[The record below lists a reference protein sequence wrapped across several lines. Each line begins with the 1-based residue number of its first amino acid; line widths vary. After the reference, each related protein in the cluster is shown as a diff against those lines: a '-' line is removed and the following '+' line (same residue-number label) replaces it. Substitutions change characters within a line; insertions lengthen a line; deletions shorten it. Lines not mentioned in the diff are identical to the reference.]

1 MPYHTCTQT
10 TPAQYFAGFCPSIKL
25 VFANRLVS
33 AAGMRAALLALATA
47 TCSAL
52 LVPTPPRSY
61 ADSTLSRKPTRRS
74 FLLALPALAAPTT
87 AFAAATGGGS
97 VTSQIETKGGGPPK
111 IGELAKLTKGEPG
124 PEELKRLAQGYQRL
138 EYLLSNWE
146 KETTVCIKGCKG
158 SYENCGCTRDPVI
171 VQSYMGYKS
180 MNDPL
185 FKAGDLMMRASPM
198 VQSDADFD
206 RYNDAMT
213 KWTQKADSGNI
224 MAYVSSWGEAN
235 PGGGQ
240 DEIARYLEKSR
251 KDVVDS
257 ANLLKTVMDI
267 LSIPKVV

>member
-1 MPYHTCTQT
+1 MHRT
-10 TPAQYFAGFCPSIKL
+10 TA
-25 VFANRLVS
+25 
-33 AAGMRAALLALATA
+33 MRAALLALALP
-47 TCSAL
+47 CSAL

-61 ADSTLSRKPTRRS
+61 ADNTLSSKPTRRS

-97 VTSQIETKGGGPPK
+97 VMSQIETKGGGPPK
-111 IGELAKLTKGEPG
+111 LPELAKLTKGEPG
-124 PEELKRLAQGYQRL
+124 PEELKRLAFGYQRL
-138 EYLLSNWE
+138 EYLLKNWE
-146 KETTVCIKGCKG
+146 KETTVCIRGCKG
-158 SYENCGCTRDPVI
+158 SYENCGCTRDPII
-171 VQSYMGYKS
+171 VQAYMGYKS

-185 FKAGDLMMRASPM
+185 FKAGDLMMRASSM

-251 KDVVDS
+251 KEVVDS
-257 ANLLKTVMDI
+257 ANLLKTIMDI
-267 LSIPKVV
+267 LNIPKVV

>member
-1 MPYHTCTQT
+1 MER
-10 TPAQYFAGFCPSIKL
+10 A
-25 VFANRLVS
+25 ANS
-33 AAGMRAALLALATA
+33 ARIDGMRVSLLALALP
-47 TCSAL
+47 CSAL
-52 LVPTPPRSY
+52 LVPTPPRSH
-61 ADSTLSRKPTRRS
+61 ADGTLSTKPTRRS

-185 FKAGDLMMRASPM
+185 FKAGDLMMRASTM

-251 KDVVDS
+251 KEVVDS
-257 ANLLKTVMDI
+257 ANLLKTIMDI

>member
-1 MPYHTCTQT
+1 
-10 TPAQYFAGFCPSIKL
+10 
-25 VFANRLVS
+25 
-33 AAGMRAALLALATA
+33 MRAALLALATA